1 MNSKEYNKTYYE
13 KNKVKTIAKQC
24 ILTECTECK
33 AMVQNW
39 NMSKHKKTKTHLL
52 TKQLNELLKEK
63 ENLNIIEV

>member
-13 KNKVKTIAKQC
+13 KNKEKTIAKQS
-24 ILTECTECK
+24 LTVECPECK
-33 AMVQNW
+33 AKVQNW

-63 ENLNIIEV
+63 IDLKI

>member
-13 KNKVKTIAKQC
+13 KNKEKTIAKQC
-24 ILTECTECK
+24 ISTECVGCGT
-33 AMVQNW
+33 MVQNW

-52 TKQLNELLKEK
+52 TTKLNELLKEK